1 MTHSRYQLRSIS
13 QTKFSIYPS
22 QYPVMVFCLYGIGMD
37 LNTIAHLYDKSNPV
51 HLKVLQGV
59 HLIRCY
65 HFMLLFSNSK
75 KNTA

>member
-1 MTHSRYQLRSIS
+1 
-13 QTKFSIYPS
+13 
-22 QYPVMVFCLYGIGMD
+22 MD

-65 HFMLLFSNSK
+65 HFMLLFSNSMRVH
-75 KNTA
+75 